1 MTHIF
6 VHYHLRPGGVTRV
19 IQHEASVF
27 HHTGLD
33 FLTISGGPCGTVAGT
48 HRHLPALD
56 YADGA
61 NLRWADLKDLARD
74 LPKPWIWH
82 IHNPSLGCH
91 PDMASV
97 IQSMAQSGERMI
109 LHLHD
114 FAEDDRPQ
122 NLQRLS
128 TGPPWF
134 PSGDRIHYVVLTPRD
149 RNILTSAGLQE
160 NQVTVITN
168 PVTASPQPPPCCPSA
183 RVIYPTRA
191 ITRKNIGEM
200 LLLAALSP
208 AGTRFSTTLGPG
220 KSMHQSNYRHW
231 QETARKFDLP
241 VDWAIAENRD
251 HAERFDD
258 IISKATHLLSTSV
271 QEGFGMAFVE
281 AIAWQRPLIGRAI
294 PHISEHLSRHGIR
307 HPLLYDGILI
317 DTLEFSEQSSSAQ
330 TELLKIAC
338 EEPSR
343 VRIIQGGES
352 HDAANWLAQAL
363 SRDQR
368 SLPLSLLDSF
378 HPDLHAGML
387 RRIAETLSKAPA
399 STVSQLHAESIRT
412 AFFPHKKM

>member
-1 MTHIF
+1 MTHLF

-19 IQHEASVF
+19 IQQQTAVF
-27 HHTGLD
+27 DRMHLP
-33 FLTISGGPCGTVAGT
+33 FVTISAGPETAVTGE
-48 HRHLPALD
+48 HRTLPSLD
-56 YADGA
+56 YASPTAQELHDDL
-61 NLRWADLKDLARD
+61 LRLLVKDLPR
-74 LPKPWIWH
+74 PHIWH
-82 IHNPSLGCH
+82 IHNPTLGCH
-91 PDMASV
+91 PRMAEV
-97 IQSMAQSGERMI
+97 IGKMAHSGERII
-109 LHLHD
+109 LHIHD

-122 NLQRLS
+122 NLELLS
-128 TGPPWF
+128 GGPAWF
-134 PSGDRIHYVVLTPRD
+134 PCGARLHYVVLTPRD
-149 RNILTSAGLQE
+149 ESILRSAGLPAE
-160 NQVTVITN
+160 QVTVIEN
-168 PVTASPQPPPCCPSA
+168 PVSPSPLPFPQCQSA

-220 KSMHQSNYRHW
+220 KSMHQSNYGHW

-251 HAERFDD
+251 HAEHFDD
-258 IISKATHLLSTSV
+258 IISTTTHLLSTSV

-317 DTLEFSEQSSSAQ
+317 DTLEFSEQRSFAQ

-352 HDAANWLAQAL
+352 HDASNWLAKAL
-363 SRDQR
+363 SLDQR

-412 AFFPHKKM
+412 AFFST